1 MTRSFKFIAILF
13 AVVTLA
19 VAATRAP
26 KGEYKNL
33 QILPKD
39 ISSQKMDSIMESYNK
54 ALGIGCG
61 FCHTAHATIPDSLDY
76 ASDKNEMKGN
86 ARNMMKLTIDI
97 NQKYFY
103 YDTTVPPVY
112 LNIVRCQTCHRGDPY
127 PVE

>member
-1 MTRSFKFIAILF
+1 MSSSFRCSFFLLLLVSI
-13 AVVTLA
+13 A

-26 KGEYKNL
+26 QGRYKNL

-39 ISSQKMDSIMESYNK
+39 ISEKRMDSIMDSYTK
-54 ALGIGCG
+54 ALGIGCS
-61 FCHTAHATIPDSLDY
+61 FCHAPHPSIADSLDY
-76 ASDKNEMKGN
+76 ASDKNEMKLN

-103 YDTTVPPVY
+103 YDSTIAPIYLSTV
-112 LNIVRCQTCHRGDPY
+112 NCKTCHRGEPY